1 MTPNDDDPAAYRPRL
16 TVAVVVPRDGKLLFV
31 EEHDAG
37 GRVLNQPAGHVERGE
52 SLPAAAVRETLEETG
67 WHVEVT
73 HLVGVYRW
81 QAPSGIEFV
90 RFAFAARPLRHDAQR
105 PLDAGI
111 ERALWLSPSELDA
124 GAHRM
129 RSPLVR
135 ATLDDWCA
143 GARWPL
149 ALLKDFA

>member
-1 MTPNDDDPAAYRPRL
+1 MTPNDDDSAAYRPRI
-16 TVAVVVPRDGKLLFV
+16 TVATVVHRDGKLLFV

-37 GRVLNQPAGHVERGE
+37 GLVLNQPAGHVEPGE

-81 QAPSGIEFV
+81 RAPSGIDFV
-90 RFAFAARPLRHDAQR
+90 RFAFAAAPVRHDPTLA
-105 PLDAGI
+105 LDAGI
-111 ERALWLSPSELDA
+111 ERALWLAPSALAA
-124 GAHRM
+124 GGHRM
-129 RSPLVR
+129 RSPLVQ
-135 ATLDDWCA
+135 ATVDAWCA

-149 ALLKDFA
+149 ALLGDFP